1 MEQQT
6 NGNTFFEVKTMKKRL
21 FAGLI
26 LICFAVIGFLKSA
39 PAQSV
44 LASNEGV
51 LRLHVIAASD
61 SEADQS
67 VKLQVRD
74 AILPLFSKAE
84 SYEDART
91 FLLSHGHE
99 IQSAAE
105 AVLKERGFDYGVQLS
120 LGTETFPDRVYGD
133 LLFPAGSY
141 DALCVRLGP
150 AEGHNWWCVLFP
162 PLCIV
167 TEDGRPVDLDEIET
181 ESWIWNWLK
190 SLFGEDA
197 CEEFFKKAN

>member
-1 MEQQT
+1 
-6 NGNTFFEVKTMKKRL
+6 MKKRF

-44 LASNEGV
+44 LASNDGV

-61 SEADQS
+61 SDADQS
-67 VKLQVRD
+67 AKLQVRD
-74 AILPLFSKAE
+74 AILPLFAKAE
-84 SYEDART
+84 SYEDARA
-91 FLLSHGHE
+91 FLLSHGRE

-105 AVLKERGFDYGVQLS
+105 ETLKACGLDYGVQLS

-133 LLFPAGSY
+133 LLFPAGEY

-167 TEDGRPVDLDEIET
+167 SKTGEKVDLDSVET
-181 ESWIWNWLK
+181 ESWLVNFIR
-190 SLFGEDA
+190 SLF
-197 CEEFFKKAN
+197 

>member
-1 MEQQT
+1 ML
-6 NGNTFFEVKTMKKRL
+6 KRF

-26 LICFAVIGFLKSA
+26 LFALCAVGVSETAA
-39 PAQSV
+39 PALRTIS
-44 LASNEGV
+44 SNEGV

-74 AILPLFSKAE
+74 AILPLFARAE
-84 SYEDART
+84 SYEDARA
-91 FLLSHGHE
+91 FLLSHGRE
-99 IQSAAE
+99 IQSTAE
-105 AVLKERGFDYGVQLS
+105 AVLKSRGLDYGVQLS

-133 LLFPAGSY
+133 LLFPAGDY

-162 PLCIV
+162 PLCII
-167 TEDGRPVDLDEIET
+167 TKTGEPIDLEEA
-181 ESWIWNWLK
+181 EPE
-190 SLFGEDA
+190 SLFLNWIRSL
-197 CEEFFKKAN
+197 F

>member
-1 MEQQT
+1 MERQT

-84 SYEDART
+84 SYEDACLR
-91 FLLSHGHE
+91 
-99 IQSAAE
+99 AE
-105 AVLKERGFDYGVQLS
+105 AVFTEEQFQRFARAVQDIWRLDDTNC
-120 LGTETFPDRVYGD
+120 LIHETKGT
-133 LLFPAGSY
+133 
-141 DALCVRLGP
+141 
-150 AEGHNWWCVLFP
+150 
-162 PLCIV
+162 
-167 TEDGRPVDLDEIET
+167 
-181 ESWIWNWLK
+181 
-190 SLFGEDA
+190 DA
-197 CEEFFKKAN
+197 C

>member
-133 LLFPAGSY
+133 LLFPAGSIT
-141 DALCVRLGP
+141 ACSFLWARRRSRTVSTATSCFLRASTTRCACGSV
-150 AEGHNWWCVLFP
+150 P
-162 PLCIV
+162 PRG
-167 TEDGRPVDLDEIET
+167 TTG
-181 ESWIWNWLK
+181 
-190 SLFGEDA
+190 GA
-197 CEEFFKKAN
+197 CCFRRCAS